1 MKTTRH
7 AWPAALLLLISA
19 ITFSCDKPSANKD
32 ESTRIEELFR
42 EQLIKTC
49 DSQPLG
55 KKGACL
61 YALFDFDNDSIP
73 ELLIASESNEIY
85 FPITVYQVKHD
96 SLQRIFSTHLGNGEL
111 YDCKDHIIKKNP
123 DIGSGLI
130 TKIAMKNGRIR
141 ETYLSPFSN
150 CYEEKTADTPS
161 DNQLAN
167 QLKSEQ
173 LIELQLFLSKKD
185 RDSELTLKENLQRF
199 PKSRPNRPNKAA
211 KLAER
216 KSQQS

>member
-1 MKTTRH
+1 MTSPQQTKTK
-7 AWPAALLLLISA
+7 AQESKN
-19 ITFSCDKPSANKD
+19 SSAN
-32 ESTRIEELFR
+32 S
-42 EQLIKTC
+42 LIKTC

-161 DNQLAN
+161 DNQPAN